1 MLHVEAIVRNAL
13 GLPSGHDLGRGGRIN
28 LRRRVFTKVSC
39 PYLWYSAKVEV
50 VRQVRATGTPKAVS
64 LGPYED
70 PGGKVKKLERE
81 WIVDHRVKTAVQQ
94 ASGKFVLTN
103 PLAIRR
109 GDFVDVAAL
118 FTIVIRRGRY
128 GGSTEVMLAPLE
140 VVRLRTASGVKV
152 SRWRNSGRK
161 RKR

>member
-1 MLHVEAIVRNAL
+1 M
-13 GLPSGHDLGRGGRIN
+13 
-28 LRRRVFTKVSC
+28 
-39 PYLWYSAKVEV
+39 KVEV
-50 VRQVRATGTPKAVS
+50 VRQVRSTGTPKAVS
-64 LGPYED
+64 LGPNED
-70 PGGKVKKLERE
+70 PGGKVKTFERE
-81 WIVDHRVKTAVQQ
+81 WIIDHRVKTAVQQ

-140 VVRLRTASGVKV
+140 VVRLRTASEVKV
-152 SRWRNSGRK
+152 SRWWNGGRK